1 MGIDFFGAK
10 LFMMDPRLSVELVLP
25 EKNPLHHIMGDLL
38 EYFEAQS
45 RNLDEM
51 SASWSSP
58 IPTNFTS
65 VIKFNGVPILPPV
78 MTAKRREEMLTYRR
92 QAMRLENR
100 RKSKQREKLVARV
113 QSIVSEVEEKQNS
126 RLSDSVDS
134 SPVSSGTDVSSKW
147 SPESVNSSKSPA
159 GISKTN
165 SLSSNKRSKSM
176 THINDEK
183 TVTVEKSKPG
193 IAKNKEQNKEQKSV
207 NKSEKM
213 VKEQRT
219 KIPAPVHTTKS
230 TPQKA
235 KPKASSKSQGKA
247 LSNLKK
253 SSSMSS
259 LPNPAK
265 IPGTPSYP
273 VPKPPSTKMTELQAR
288 RSNMLMTG
296 RISFS
301 NPDLRDFD
309 DDNSLSCKSESGISR
324 NTRRLKKSAWQ
335 QANQHS
341 ASDPDLSHNEIAESQ
356 GFVLSPED
364 PILQSPKIHKLKKQ
378 HQIAGSNPELS
389 STKYSPEVDPEK
401 FRQEFLAAKMKK
413 QQKSTA
419 TNTEKKTSPSENK
432 PQTKETSKRRQLPV
446 EPKVEELQSLNDYPS
461 LDDCNSLPQEFSG
474 LPLTSV
480 KQQQIGQVLAN
491 LSKHLNLQD
500 TGGTLNSTSS
510 SSSTENN
517 TKQSVYSKS
526 PSKNKEEEK
535 KQKYFH
541 SPTLSDNS
549 GNSGKDGIEASVSS
563 FNQSGVNSSVISSV
577 GSVGTNQSRRMSP
590 KGLKNTVHFSSFVTE
605 ISTSASQSVEDKI
618 SVRKMDITP
627 SNSVDLTGHTGSAN
641 SSEVL
646 NQGQNGKPVPKNVND
661 LGSSAVPQVTTS
673 TTQSYRNNL
682 FHGQP
687 GSMLSKVALSPEES
701 PGGTPKT
708 FFKDQEVPF
717 HVYTAEIDHN
727 TSDKENENIYQK
739 QIPAEMDDKL
749 SLLERELNKSCDQT
763 YGNVFMLTGKRS
775 YDSDD
780 RSQGSTLKESQE
792 NVLSGVQ
799 RNYFKND
806 IYSDANRTDFEKVM
820 KVSSSVTGSSGHVM
834 GDINQSKHL
843 THGTSSD
850 NKNIP
855 QTGSQISPNVV
866 PKSLDRHVRHGSYT
880 LDHPSDALLKAKL
893 NQQSPQYSSTNG
905 NITKMNIG
913 PESIEP
919 VSISQNDM
927 SVPTSESSEQNA
939 KAEHIQRYL
948 SQVQP
953 HPVED
958 VLENNQQP
966 IQSGNMSRRQYDIG
980 EAVQS
985 FTETLQSFETLTEEE
1000 MLKIQ
1005 ADHFNKIRQH
1015 LIEQQKQQLEE
1026 LFVTQRREQMN
1037 LQEEIEMHH
1046 DHLREQQEL
1055 FTSFSEQNNLSQFS
1069 SNNLQNTSVTSYNDS
1084 SQNFMNLPQ
1093 TNPSNPNISVNNQ
1106 FPMNAGNSFASAS
1119 SQQPYAK
1126 GSAVNKF
1133 VPNSYVPTNT
1143 TNNYFPQS
1151 SANGYVPTTSGNRYL
1166 PNESV
1171 LSEIPGNVS
1180 QPVYSQQMPANYP
1193 TQQKPFSYISS
1204 PSLYFNPRDRDNES
1218 DISTFSRGTPKQSLK
1233 FNHSTPS
1240 PKTYK
1245 PVLHSPVKEVQHA
1258 WTSSTMVYPES
1269 AFDPR
1274 LQHCFD
1280 RVSAC
1285 VKGYLTRRLL
1295 VTEKVQEVVKTISDT
1310 KCFARSFQ
1318 AETPIKK
1325 GQVNNQDRDLL
1336 DRIIAQL
1343 QAALLDVHE
1352 IFFDIPVWE
1361 RMQIIDHDRQ
1371 LRGER
1376 RLRES
1381 GATTRSSVSS
1391 SQPRISSATLKAME
1405 RKRKAQEAESA
1416 VFGDIRPRSAPH
1428 VDERCQRESTDLSG
1442 PLRRHFQFLLSR
1454 ALQPS
1459 HITHSH
1465 NTSQS
1470 GNTTAR
1476 MKTRPKTAPSQPVQH
1491 QHPVHQA
1498 TNPSNQQTAA
1508 TAATKTRKTASTVL
1522 ARYRKNEQNHQLH
1535 QQHQLPQ
1542 RRKSLGKP
1550 GDDEKFVG
1558 SRGQVQ
1564 LHRAVCE
1571 KLMGN
1576 RAKGSRQKT
1585 SEV

>member
-10 LFMMDPRLSVELVLP
+10 LFMMDPRLSVELVLA
-25 EKNPLHHIMGDLL
+25 EKNPSHHIMGDLL

-100 RKSKQREKLVARV
+100 KKSKQREKLVARV
-113 QSIVSEVEEKQNS
+113 QSIVAEVEKEFALKRRSRLPRTARISQLIEKQNS

-147 SPESVNSSKSPA
+147 SPESVNSSRSPA

-165 SLSSNKRSKSM
+165 SLSSNNRSKSM
-176 THINDEK
+176 TNINNEK
-183 TVTVEKSKPG
+183 TVKVEKSKPSYT
-193 IAKNKEQNKEQKSV
+193 KKKDQSQEEQKSV
-207 NKSEKM
+207 NKSDKF
-213 VKEQRT
+213 VREQRT

-230 TPQKA
+230 TPQKS
-235 KPKASSKSQGKA
+235 KPKASSKSQAKA

-288 RSNMLMTG
+288 RSNLLITG

-324 NTRRLKKSAWQ
+324 NSRRLKKSAWQ

-341 ASDPDLSHNEIAESQ
+341 ASDPDISRNEIGESQ
-356 GFVLSPED
+356 GFVLSPEE
-364 PILQSPKIHKLKKQ
+364 PILQSPKIHRLKKQ
-378 HQIAGSNPELS
+378 HKTAGSNPELS
-389 STKYSPEVDPEK
+389 STQYSPEVDPEK
-401 FRQEFLAAKMKK
+401 FRQEFLAAKKKK
-413 QQKSTA
+413 QPKSSA
-419 TNTEKKTSPSENK
+419 TNTERKTSPSENK
-432 PQTKETSKRRQLPV
+432 SMTKETSKRRQLPV
-446 EPKVEELQSLNDYPS
+446 EPKVEEPQSLNDYPS

-480 KQQQIGQVLAN
+480 KQQQIGQVLAK

-500 TGGTLNSTSS
+500 TGETLNSTSS

-517 TKQSVYSKS
+517 MKQSVYSKS
-526 PSKNKEEEK
+526 PSKNKEEET

-549 GNSGKDGIEASVSS
+549 GNSGKDGVEASVSS
-563 FNQSGVNSSVISSV
+563 FNQSGVNSSVMSSV

-627 SNSVDLTGHTGSAN
+627 SSSADLTGHTGSAN
-641 SSEVL
+641 SSDL
-646 NQGQNGKPVPKNVND
+646 SNQGQNGKPMQKNVND
-661 LGSSAVPQVTTS
+661 LGSSAVPQVSTS
-673 TTQSYRNNL
+673 TTQPYRNNL
-682 FHGQP
+682 FPGQP

-701 PGGTPKT
+701 PGGTPKS
-708 FFKDQEVPF
+708 FFKDQEMPF

-727 TSDKENENIYQK
+727 TSDKENENVYQK
-739 QIPAEMDDKL
+739 QIPADMDDKL
-749 SLLERELNKSCDQT
+749 NLLERELNKSCDQT
-763 YGNVFMLTGKRS
+763 YGNIFMLTGKRS
-775 YDSDD
+775 NDSDD
-780 RSQGSTLKESQE
+780 RSIGSTLKESQE
-792 NVLSGVQ
+792 NVISGIQ

-820 KVSSSVTGSSGHVM
+820 KVSSSVTEGSGHVM
-834 GDINQSKHL
+834 GDVNQSKHL
-843 THGTSSD
+843 SHGTSA
-850 NKNIP
+850 NKNILP
-855 QTGSQISPNVV
+855 TGSQISPNIV
-866 PKSLDRHVRHGSYT
+866 PKTLDRHVRHGSYT
-880 LDHPSDALLKAKL
+880 LEHPSDALLKAKL
-893 NQQSPQYSSTNG
+893 NQQSPQYSQTNG

-913 PESIEP
+913 PESMEP
-919 VSISQNDM
+919 VSVSQNDM

-958 VLENNQQP
+958 VLENNQKP
-966 IQSGNMSRRQYDIG
+966 IQSSNTSRRPYDIG

-985 FTETLQSFETLTEEE
+985 FTETLQSFETLSEEE

-1026 LFVTQRREQMN
+1026 LFVSQRREQMN

-1069 SNNLQNTSVTSYNDS
+1069 ANNLQNTSVNSYNDS
-1084 SQNFMNLPQ
+1084 AQNFMNPPHS
-1093 TNPSNPNISVNNQ
+1093 NPSNQNISVNNQ
-1106 FPMNAGNSFASAS
+1106 FQMNAGNYGNSFTSAG
-1119 SQQPYAK
+1119 SQQPNTK
-1126 GSAVNKF
+1126 GSAVNKY
-1133 VPNSYVPTNT
+1133 VPNSYFPTNT
-1143 TNNYFPQS
+1143 TNSYVQQS

-1180 QPVYSQQMPANYP
+1180 QPVYSQQMPANYS

-1240 PKTYK
+1240 PKAYK
-1245 PVLHSPVKEVQHA
+1245 PVLHSPVKEVQNA

-1371 LRGER
+1371 VIEER

-1428 VDERCQRESTDLSG
+1428 VDERCHRESTDL
-1442 PLRRHFQFLLSR
+1442 R

-1459 HITHSH
+1459 HLSHSH
-1465 NTSQS
+1465 NTSSQS
-1470 GNTTAR
+1470 GSTTAR
-1476 MKTRPKTAPSQPVQH
+1476 TRTRPKTAPSQPVQH
-1491 QHPVHQA
+1491 QHPVHQ
-1498 TNPSNQQTAA
+1498 TSNPSTQQTTAA
-1508 TAATKTRKTASTVL
+1508 TAAPKTRKTASTAKSSTTSTASV
-1522 ARYRKNEQNHQLH
+1522 APKRK
-1535 QQHQLPQ
+1535 
-1542 RRKSLGKP
+1542 KSGKAW
-1550 GDDEKFVG
+1550 
-1558 SRGQVQ
+1558 R
-1564 LHRAVCE
+1564 
-1571 KLMGN
+1571 
-1576 RAKGSRQKT
+1576 
-1585 SEV
+1585 

>member
-1 MGIDFFGAK
+1 
-10 LFMMDPRLSVELVLP
+10 
-25 EKNPLHHIMGDLL
+25 MGDLL

-113 QSIVSEVEEKQNS
+113 QSIVAEVEKEFALKRRSRLPRTARISQLIEKQNS

-147 SPESVNSSKSPA
+147 SPESVNSSRSPA

-165 SLSSNKRSKSM
+165 SLSSNNRSKSM
-176 THINDEK
+176 TNINNEK
-183 TVTVEKSKPG
+183 TVKVEKSKPSNTKK
-193 IAKNKEQNKEQKSV
+193 IDQSQEEKSV
-207 NKSEKM
+207 NKSDKF
-213 VKEQRT
+213 VREQRT

-235 KPKASSKSQGKA
+235 KPKASSKSQAKA

-288 RSNMLMTG
+288 RSNLLITG

-309 DDNSLSCKSESGISR
+309 DDNSLSCKSESGMSR

-341 ASDPDLSHNEIAESQ
+341 ASDPDISRNEIGESQ
-356 GFVLSPED
+356 GFVLSPEE
-364 PILQSPKIHKLKKQ
+364 PILQSPKIHRLKKQ
-378 HQIAGSNPELS
+378 HKTAGSNPELS
-389 STKYSPEVDPEK
+389 STQYSPEVDPEK
-401 FRQEFLAAKMKK
+401 FRQEFLASKKKK

-419 TNTEKKTSPSENK
+419 ANTERKPSPSENK
-432 PQTKETSKRRQLPV
+432 SQTKETSKRRQLPV
-446 EPKVEELQSLNDYPS
+446 EPKVEEPQSLNDYPS

-480 KQQQIGQVLAN
+480 KQQQIGQVLAK

-500 TGGTLNSTSS
+500 TGEALNSTSS

-517 TKQSVYSKS
+517 MKQSVYSKS

-549 GNSGKDGIEASVSS
+549 GNSGKDVVEASVSS
-563 FNQSGVNSSVISSV
+563 FNQSGVNSSVMSSV

-627 SNSVDLTGHTGSAN
+627 SNSVDLTGRTGSAN
-641 SSEVL
+641 SSDL
-646 NQGQNGKPVPKNVND
+646 SNQGQNGKPMPKNVND
-661 LGSSAVPQVTTS
+661 LGSSSVPQVSTS
-673 TTQSYRNNL
+673 TTQPYRNNL
-682 FHGQP
+682 FPGQP

-701 PGGTPKT
+701 PGGIPKS
-708 FFKDQEVPF
+708 FFKDQDVPF
-717 HVYTAEIDHN
+717 HVYTAEIEHN
-727 TSDKENENIYQK
+727 TSDKENENVYQK
-739 QIPAEMDDKL
+739 QIPADMDDKL
-749 SLLERELNKSCDQT
+749 NLLERELNKSCDQT
-763 YGNVFMLTGKRS
+763 YGNIFMLTGKRS
-775 YDSDD
+775 NDSDD

-792 NVLSGVQ
+792 NVISGIQ

-834 GDINQSKHL
+834 GDVSQSKHL
-843 THGTSSD
+843 THGTSSV
-850 NKNIP
+850 NNIIP
-855 QTGSQISPNVV
+855 PTGSQISPNIV

-880 LDHPSDALLKAKL
+880 LEHPSDALLKAKL

-966 IQSGNMSRRQYDIG
+966 IQSSNTSRRPYDIG

-985 FTETLQSFETLTEEE
+985 FTETLQSFETLTEDE

-1026 LFVTQRREQMN
+1026 LFVSQRREQMN

-1069 SNNLQNTSVTSYNDS
+1069 ANNLQNTSVNSYNDS
-1084 SQNFMNLPQ
+1084 AQNFMNPPHS
-1093 TNPSNPNISVNNQ
+1093 NPSNPNISVNNQ
-1106 FPMNAGNSFASAS
+1106 FQMIAGNSFASAG
-1119 SQQPYAK
+1119 SQQPNVK
-1126 GSAVNKF
+1126 GSNVNKY
-1133 VPNSYVPTNT
+1133 VPNSYGPTNT
-1143 TNNYFPQS
+1143 TNNYIPQS

-1240 PKTYK
+1240 PKAYK
-1245 PVLHSPVKEVQHA
+1245 PVLHSPVKEVQNA

-1371 LRGER
+1371 VRDER

-1459 HITHSH
+1459 HLSHSH
-1465 NTSQS
+1465 NTSSQS
-1470 GNTTAR
+1470 GSTTAR
-1476 MKTRPKTAPSQPVQH
+1476 TRTRPKTAPSQPVH
-1491 QHPVHQA
+1491 HPHPVHQ
-1498 TNPSNQQTAA
+1498 TSNPSIQQTTAA
-1508 TAATKTRKTASTVL
+1508 TAAPKTRKTASTVL
-1522 ARYRKNEQNHQLH
+1522 ARYRKNEQNHQRH

-1542 RRKSLGKP
+1542 RGKSLGKP

-1558 SRGQVQ
+1558 SRGQAQ

-1571 KLMGN
+1571 KLMGS
-1576 RAKGSRQKT
+1576 RARSSRQKT

>member
-1 MGIDFFGAK
+1 MAEKGIRNNFNGIGLLEF
-10 LFMMDPRLSVELVLP
+10 LNHQQ
-25 EKNPLHHIMGDLL
+25 NPLHHIMGDLL

-147 SPESVNSSKSPA
+147 SPESVNSSRSPA

-183 TVTVEKSKPG
+183 TVTVEKLKPG
-193 IAKNKEQNKEQKSV
+193 IAKNKEQSKEQKSV

-213 VKEQRT
+213 VREQRT

-235 KPKASSKSQGKA
+235 KPKALSKSQGKA

-288 RSNMLMTG
+288 RSNLLMTG

-309 DDNSLSCKSESGISR
+309 DDNSLSCKSESGMSR

-378 HQIAGSNPELS
+378 HRTAGSNPELS

-401 FRQEFLAAKMKK
+401 FRQEFLAAKKKK
-413 QQKSTA
+413 QQKSPA
-419 TNTEKKTSPSENK
+419 TKTSPSENK

-446 EPKVEELQSLNDYPS
+446 EPKVEEPQSLNDYPS

-563 FNQSGVNSSVISSV
+563 FNQSGVNSSVMSSV
-577 GSVGTNQSRRMSP
+577 GSVGTNQSKRMSP
-590 KGLKNTVHFSSFVTE
+590 KVLKNTVHFSSFVTE

-646 NQGQNGKPVPKNVND
+646 NQGQNGKSVPKNVND
-661 LGSSAVPQVTTS
+661 LGSSAVPQVNTS
-673 TTQSYRNNL
+673 TTQPFRNNL
-682 FHGQP
+682 FPGQP

-717 HVYTAEIDHN
+717 HVYTAEIEHN

-739 QIPAEMDDKL
+739 QIPADMDDKL

-855 QTGSQISPNVV
+855 QTGSQISPNIV

-893 NQQSPQYSSTNG
+893 NQQSPQYSNTNG

-966 IQSGNMSRRQYDIG
+966 IQNSNMSRRPYDIG

-1069 SNNLQNTSVTSYNDS
+1069 TNNLQNISVNSYTDS
-1084 SQNFMNLPQ
+1084 SQNFMNLPP

-1119 SQQPYAK
+1119 SQQTYAK

-1143 TNNYFPQS
+1143 TNNYIPQT

-1343 QAALLDVHE
+1343 QAALLDIHE

-1416 VFGDIRPRSAPH
+1416 VFG
-1428 VDERCQRESTDLSG
+1428 ESTDL
-1442 PLRRHFQFLLSR
+1442 R

-1459 HITHSH
+1459 HISHSH
-1465 NTSQS
+1465 NTAQS

-1491 QHPVHQA
+1491 QHPVHQ
-1498 TNPSNQQTAA
+1498 TSNPSNQQTVV
-1508 TAATKTRKTASTVL
+1508 TAVTKTRKTASS
-1522 ARYRKNEQNHQLH
+1522 A
-1535 QQHQLPQ
+1535 
-1542 RRKSLGKP
+1542 KSSTTSTASVAPKKKKSGKAW
-1550 GDDEKFVG
+1550 
-1558 SRGQVQ
+1558 R
-1564 LHRAVCE
+1564 
-1571 KLMGN
+1571 
-1576 RAKGSRQKT
+1576 
-1585 SEV
+1585 